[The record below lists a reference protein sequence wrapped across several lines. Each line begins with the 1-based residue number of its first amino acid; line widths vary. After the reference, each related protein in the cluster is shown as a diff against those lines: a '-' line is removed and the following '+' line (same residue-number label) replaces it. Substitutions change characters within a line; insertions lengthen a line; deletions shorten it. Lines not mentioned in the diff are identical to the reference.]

1 MNPTSKTE
9 TAGQTPDA
17 TTPEASEAVPAE
29 DRAAQPA
36 DVVED
41 RAAEPQDKAA
51 EPQDKAVQPQ
61 DGAAEAP
68 YAPAADESE
77 DVIDLGDLGDDEDD
91 EDDGAARTSSGL
103 GAAAA
108 AIVSGALG
116 LVALTGSWTSRVG
129 AERETVVGQLHLSQ
143 SSTVKQQI
151 TEGYGDGWHVTA
163 FINGSVG
170 LVALIIA
177 AVVLLLPQRANWPS
191 WVRPLAVA
199 GVVLGAIGLLV
210 GIGMYFDLFASLP
223 TAPATPPAPTAP

>member
-36 DVVED
+36 EVVED

-51 EPQDKAVQPQ
+51 EPK
-61 DGAAEAP
+61 DGAVEAP

-116 LVALTGSWTSRVG
+116 LVALTGTWTSRVA

-151 TEGYGDGWHVTA
+151 SEGYGDGWHVTA
-163 FINGSVG
+163 LINGGVG
-170 LVALIIA
+170 LLALIIA
-177 AVVLLLPQRANWPS
+177 VVVLVIPQRANWAS